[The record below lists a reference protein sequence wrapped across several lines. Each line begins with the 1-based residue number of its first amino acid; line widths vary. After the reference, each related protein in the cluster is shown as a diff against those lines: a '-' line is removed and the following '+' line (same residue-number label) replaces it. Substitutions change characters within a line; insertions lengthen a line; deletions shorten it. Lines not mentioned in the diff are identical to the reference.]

1 MISKDLDQIEMR
13 LIRVVA
19 RMITESLRFNEGM
32 TIEKE
37 AEARV
42 TKEVVD
48 LQQLQEMKVQTTE
61 ERIRKEKRKKSKR
74 VVK

>member
-42 TKEVVD
+42 TNEVVD